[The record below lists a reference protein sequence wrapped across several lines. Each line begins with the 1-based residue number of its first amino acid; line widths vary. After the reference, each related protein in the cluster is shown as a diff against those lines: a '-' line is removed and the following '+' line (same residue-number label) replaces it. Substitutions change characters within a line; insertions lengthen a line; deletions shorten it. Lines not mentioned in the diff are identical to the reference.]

1 MEIMDQDS
9 WIVLQHL
16 NDIVSYETVT
26 LKGFKIKT
34 AANGRFVVLRGKQ
47 RYAAKDIKEFEL
59 PSPLVF
65 DIRYIVYA
73 SVNDTQLRTMIYDG
87 ALKMYVFLQKI
98 RADAGINVWV
108 STSAD
113 KLLEIVPKEILAL
126 SEFKPLNGNPFEFAL
141 STTPEEE
148 LSVWKN
154 ETKYTKLDLD
164 LTGYYALNPKVI
176 ITAGAT
182 YPSVTKISMNQNVH
196 MCGSFSW
203 MHYFPNLTTLTVQY
217 CHITDESLDLIY
229 RYAPNLTS
237 IEFHHCLNVTGRCLL
252 TLAKCLKIEQIVI
265 DGECKMNHNNFETVI
280 KDEEWKELNSLTLTS
295 LYINSSNLTL
305 DFINFCL
312 KSFPALTNYRMH
324 DEVLAKLAKNAR
336 SGHSDD
342 KIYFQS
348 FADPDG
354 SDGFY
359 RYSDVKIT
367 DLVRNKYG
375 PAFSESMLRKIKEL
389 DPTKKDSVEQL
400 EM

>member
-1 MEIMDQDS
+1 MVIMDQDS

-16 NDIVSYETVT
+16 NDIVSYETVA
-26 LKGFKIKT
+26 LKGVKIKT
-34 AANGRFVVLRGKQ
+34 AAN
-47 RYAAKDIKEFEL
+47 ADKEFAL

-73 SVNDTQLRTMIYDG
+73 SVNDTQLLTMIYDG

-98 RADAGINVWV
+98 RDEAGINVWV
-108 STSAD
+108 STHAD
-113 KLLEIVPKEILAL
+113 KLLEIVPKEILNL
-126 SEFKPLNGNPFEFAL
+126 SEFKPLNGNAFEFAM

-148 LSVWKN
+148 LAVWKS
-154 ETKYTKLDLD
+154 EKDTKLDLLD

-176 ITAGAT
+176 ITAGEK

-203 MHYFPNLTTLTVQY
+203 LYYFPNLTTLTLKY
-217 CHITDESLDLIY
+217 CPITDESVDLIY

-237 IEFHHCLNVTGRCLL
+237 VEFHHCLNVTGRCLL

-265 DGECKMNHNNFETVI
+265 DGECKMQHNNFETVI
-280 KDEEWKELNSLTLTS
+280 KDEEWKELKSLTLSS
-295 LYINSSNLTL
+295 LSINSSNLTL

-312 KSFPALTNYRMH
+312 KSCPALTHFLMN
-324 DEVLAKLAKNAR
+324 DEVLDKLSKNAR

-354 SDGFY
+354 SNGFY

-389 DPTKKDSVEQL
+389 DPTKTESVEQL
-400 EM
+400 I

>member
-1 MEIMDQDS
+1 MDQDS

-26 LKGFKIKT
+26 LKGFKINT
-34 AANGRFVVLRGKQ
+34 AAN
-47 RYAAKDIKEFEL
+47 ADKDSKKFAL

-73 SVNDTQLRTMIYDG
+73 SVNDTKLLTMIYDG
-87 ALKMYVFLQKI
+87 ALKMYVFLHKI
-98 RADAGINVWV
+98 RDEAGINVWV
-108 STSAD
+108 STNAD
-113 KLLEIVPKEILAL
+113 KLLEIVPKEILNL
-126 SEFKPLNGNPFEFAL
+126 SECKPLNGNAFEFAM

-148 LSVWKN
+148 LAVWKSDA
-154 ETKYTKLDLD
+154 KDTKLDVD

-176 ITAGAT
+176 ITAGEK
-182 YPSVTKISMNQNVH
+182 YPSVKKISMNQNVH
-196 MCGSFSW
+196 MSGSFSW
-203 MHYFPNLTTLTVQY
+203 LYYFPNLTTLSVKY
-217 CHITDESLDLIY
+217 CPITDESLDLIY
-229 RYAPNLTS
+229 RYAPNLTTV
-237 IEFHHCLNVTGRCLL
+237 EFHNCLNVTGRCLL

-265 DGECKMNHNNFETVI
+265 DGECKMQHNNFETVI
-280 KDEEWKELNSLTLTS
+280 KDEEWKELKSLTLSS
-295 LYINSSNLTL
+295 LSINSSNLTL

-312 KSFPALTNYRMH
+312 KSFPALTNFLMN
-324 DEVLAKLAKNAR
+324 DEVLVKLSKNAR

-354 SDGFY
+354 PNGFY

-389 DPTKKDSVEQL
+389 DPTKTESVEQL
-400 EM
+400 KQLKQ